1 MPELSPFR
9 NPVGMEGSGSI
20 CETVNHKGHSSAALR
35 AGSSTRRKRRRPKA
49 FVKLRVLGGSG
60 FCGLHRRTD
69 PLPERGKLFLGATQK
84 LQGKITQMARGWERK
99 SVEQQ
104 QEEMSEQ
111 RKTVRA
117 PISPEQQQRNRKR
130 EGLFLSRQ
138 RLTQQLQAASN
149 ARHRQMLKQAI
160 AELDRQLSSFKQVT
174 DSTSRK

>member
-1 MPELSPFR
+1 
-9 NPVGMEGSGSI
+9 
-20 CETVNHKGHSSAALR
+20 
-35 AGSSTRRKRRRPKA
+35 
-49 FVKLRVLGGSG
+49 
-60 FCGLHRRTD
+60 
-69 PLPERGKLFLGATQK
+69 
-84 LQGKITQMARGWERK
+84 MARGWESK

-130 EGLFLSRQ
+130 EGLLLSRQ

-149 ARHRQMLKQAI
+149 SRHRQMLEQAI

-174 DSTSRK
+174 DSTSGK